1 MPPHPLTNF
10 GIQKYYQNEP
20 RFNGVYSRNNLPEKI
35 KVGAYVINLDEYV
48 DVGTLWITLK
58 VVSEIV
64 YFDSFGV
71 EHALEEIKEFI
82 RRKNLKANIFR
93 VQANNSI
100 MCAYFCIGFI
110 DFILAGKK
118 LTDFMSLF
126 SQTSRMNGIDKTNL
140 TDQRKCRKISKIQNY
155 FNQEISQR
163 KLSSK
168 TLRKYVAAF
177 DYSDKVL
184 IVLSATS
191 GGVCIIS
198 SVSVAGAPVGISGVI
213 FTLIFSL
220 TTGIIKKLLSITRS
234 KKKKHYKILILAK
247 SKLNSIE
254 TLVSEARIDM
264 KINHDELIT
273 ILKEKDKYEKMKEN
287 VRDVSEKQENIRLN
301 SVNSKILKKNKWVV
315 DNLHN

>member
-1 MPPHPLTNF
+1 M
-10 GIQKYYQNEP
+10 
-20 RFNGVYSRNNLPEKI
+20 
-35 KVGAYVINLDEYV
+35 
-48 DVGTLWITLK
+48 
-58 VVSEIV
+58 SEIV

-184 IVLSATS
+184 IVLSAKS

-220 TTGIIKKLLSITRS
+220 TTGIIKKLLSITRNE
-234 KKKKHYKILILAK
+234 KKKHDKILILAK
-247 SKLNSIE
+247 SKLDIIE
-254 TLVSEARIDM
+254 TLVSQALIDM
-264 KINHDELIT
+264 EISH
-273 ILKEKDKYEKMKEN
+273 EKFNAIIREKHKLQRMK
-287 VRDVSEKQENIRLN
+287 KM
-301 SVNSKILKKNKWVV
+301 
-315 DNLHN
+315 